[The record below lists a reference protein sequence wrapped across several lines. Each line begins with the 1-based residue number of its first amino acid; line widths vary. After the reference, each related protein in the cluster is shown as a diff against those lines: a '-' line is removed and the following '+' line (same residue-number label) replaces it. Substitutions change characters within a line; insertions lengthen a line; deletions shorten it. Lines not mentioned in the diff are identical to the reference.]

1 MVTCEYIRSVG
12 FMIETD
18 ALSAMIADAE
28 QVHVSAAKPA
38 VIDLRLPR
46 PRTEIEIPE
55 SAAVLLL
62 DYELYVS

>member
-1 MVTCEYIRSVG
+1 
-12 FMIETD
+12 MIETD

-38 VIDLRLPR
+38 TIDLTVPR
-46 PRTEIEIPE
+46 PRTEIDIPE

>member
-1 MVTCEYIRSVG
+1 MVTSEYIRSVG
-12 FMIETD
+12 YMIETD

-28 QVHVSAAKPA
+28 QVHVTAEKPA
-38 VIDLRLPR
+38 VIDLTVPR

-62 DYELYVS
+62 DYEVYCS